1 MEYLF
6 LLGRAMFA
14 ALFIESGIGHLTKT
28 KQMGSYAR
36 SNGIPAAEF
45 MTFITGIMIFVGAI
59 LILFDVLML
68 YGAILIFLFL
78 VPTAFLMHAF
88 WKVEDPGMKQMQ
100 HIQFM
105 KNIALAGAALM
116 IVCFKFGVH

>member
-1 MEYLF
+1 
-6 LLGRAMFA
+6 MFA

-28 KQMGSYAR
+28 KQMGAYAK

-59 LILFDVLML
+59 FILFDVLML

-78 VPTAFLMHAF
+78 VPTAFVMHAF

-105 KNIALAGAALM
+105 KNIALAGAALIM
-116 IVCFKFGVH
+116 ICFTIGLH